1 MKKLLS
7 SLALCA
13 LPLLAH
19 AAPVVEMTTNKGVIE
34 ITLDSAKAP
43 KTVANFV
50 SYAKAGFYNG
60 TVFHRIIDG
69 FMIQGG
75 GFDGKLEQKK
85 TNAPIPNEAANGL
98 KNTIGSI
105 AIGTHR
111 RPQFGNGTV
120 FHQCGQ

>member
-1 MKKLLS
+1 MKKLLA

-50 SYAKAGFYNG
+50 SMPKPVLQRHG
-60 TVFHRIIDG
+60 VSSH
-69 FMIQGG
+69 
-75 GFDGKLEQKK
+75 
-85 TNAPIPNEAANGL
+85 
-98 KNTIGSI
+98 
-105 AIGTHR
+105 HR
-111 RPQFGNGTV
+111 RLHDSGRWF
-120 FHQCGQ
+120 

>member
-1 MKKLLS
+1 MKKLLA

-50 SYAKAGFYNG
+50 SMPKPVSTTARCF
-60 TVFHRIIDG
+60 
-69 FMIQGG
+69 
-75 GFDGKLEQKK
+75 
-85 TNAPIPNEAANGL
+85 
-98 KNTIGSI
+98 I
-105 AIGTHR
+105 ASSTAS
-111 RPQFGNGTV
+111 
-120 FHQCGQ
+120 